1 MGNLPVP
8 HAPPR
13 SWAKDRP
20 VSYDPNPRYPLTGSA
35 IESGFGALA
44 DAIVR
49 ERPRV
54 LAIDGPAA
62 LSWDAFLARLRDELD
77 RRDIRTRLVDVRR
90 CLVPWEEVR
99 RRTRASVIP
108 GDPVFGRIFE
118 GALADLFDDL
128 AWVDPAAEAEV
139 VVMFGPGSGFFEHDH
154 LWYADIPKGTSLA
167 ALRRGDAANLGQPVG
182 EVGSE
187 QRLLF
192 VDWPVLDRHKQE
204 LLPRLDAYIDLRD
217 PETPRSLEGETL
229 RRSLYELA
237 GKPFRTRPT
246 FLPGPWGGQWLRDEL
261 GIATDAPNLAWSYEL
276 ITPESGILL
285 GADDPIEV
293 GFELLMAAQGERVL
307 GAELAAR
314 FGVSFPIRL
323 DYLDT
328 FGGGHLSI
336 QCHPS
341 EAYMRE
347 TFGLPYTQ
355 HETYYVVDTS
365 PGAEIFLGLREDA
378 DLEAF
383 RAEAS
388 RAEDPGLELD
398 PERYLQ
404 THPAVQHR
412 LYLIPA
418 GTPHASG
425 AGNVVLEISATPYL
439 YTLRFYDWLRR
450 DLEGELR
457 PVHLA
462 HAFSNL
468 DPARSGDAV
477 RRDLIPEPKPVRQGP
492 GWTELEL
499 GRLPG
504 VFFAVHRL
512 DFDEAMEE
520 DTAGRFHVLNLV
532 AGAQIE
538 IESGPGAVHRLAFAE
553 TIVIPASVGPYR
565 LRRVSGG
572 ACKVVKAFVP

>member
-1 MGNLPVP
+1 M
-8 HAPPR
+8 
-13 SWAKDRP
+13 
-20 VSYDPNPRYPLTGSA
+20 SYDPSPRYPLTEGA
-35 IESGFGALA
+35 IERGFVALGKT
-44 DAIVR
+44 IVH
-49 ERPRV
+49 ERPRRIAV
-54 LAIDGPAA
+54 DGPVA
-62 LSWDAFLARLRDELD
+62 LSWDAFVARLRDELD
-77 RRDIRTRLVDVRR
+77 GREVTTRVVDVRR
-90 CLVPWEEVR
+90 FFVPWADVR

-108 GDPVFGRIFE
+108 DDPVFGRIFE
-118 GALADLFDDL
+118 GALADLFDDFPQL
-128 AWVDPAAEAEV
+128 DQPADGEV
-139 VVMFGPGSGFFEHDH
+139 VVMFGPGSGLIEHDR
-154 LWYADIPKGTSLA
+154 LWYADLPKRLSLA
-167 ALRRGDAANLGQPVG
+167 AVRGGEAGNLGQPVG
-182 EVGSE
+182 EAGSE

-204 LLPRLDAYIDLRD
+204 LLQRLDRYIDLSD
-217 PETPRSLEGETL
+217 PETPRSVEGETL
-229 RRSLYELA
+229 RQSLHELA

-246 FLPGPWGGQWLRDEL
+246 FLPGPWGGHWLRDGL

-285 GADDPIEV
+285 GADDPVEV
-293 GFELLMAAQGERVL
+293 GFELLMATQSERVL

-328 FGGGHLSI
+328 MGGGDLSI

-341 EAYMRE
+341 EEYMRE

-383 RAEAS
+383 RADAT

-404 THPAVQHR
+404 THAAVRHR

-450 DLEGELR
+450 DLEGALR

-462 HAFSNL
+462 HAFANL
-468 DPARSGDAV
+468 DPARSGDSV
-477 RRDLIPEPKPVRQGP
+477 RRDLIPEPRAVRQGTD
-492 GWTELEL
+492 WTELEL
-499 GRLPG
+499 GRLPDL
-504 VFFAVHRL
+504 FFAVHRL
-512 DFDEAMEE
+512 DFEASVEE

-532 AGAQIE
+532 EGEEIE
-538 IESGPGAVHRLAFAE
+538 IESGARATHALAYAE

-565 LRRVSGG
+565 LRCVRGG

>member
-1 MGNLPVP
+1 M
-8 HAPPR
+8 
-13 SWAKDRP
+13 
-20 VSYDPNPRYPLTGSA
+20 SYDPNPRYPLTGGAS
-35 IESGFGALA
+35 ERGFEALA
-44 DAIVR
+44 DAIVH
-49 ERPRV
+49 ERPRTI
-54 LAIDGPAA
+54 AIDGPAA
-62 LSWDAFLARLRDELD
+62 LSWDVFLARVRDELAG
-77 RRDIRTRLVDVRR
+77 RDVTIGLVDLRR
-90 CLVPWEEVR
+90 FLVPWKEIK

-108 GDPVFGRIFE
+108 DDPVFGRIFE
-118 GALADLFDDL
+118 GVLADLFDDL
-128 AWVDPAAEAEV
+128 SQVDLTADAEV
-139 VVMFGPGSGFFEHDH
+139 VVVFGPGSGLVQHDR
-154 LWYADIPKGTSLA
+154 LWYADLPKRHSLA
-167 ALRRGDAANLGQPVG
+167 AVRGGEAGNLGQPAG
-182 EVGSE
+182 EAGSE

-192 VDWPVLDRHKQE
+192 VDWPVLERHKQE
-204 LLPRLDAYIDLRD
+204 LLPRLDLYVDLSD
-217 PETPRSLEGETL
+217 PETPRSLAGDTL
-229 RRSLYELA
+229 RQSLHELA
-237 GKPFRTRPT
+237 GRPFRTRPT
-246 FLPGPWGGQWLRDEL
+246 FLPGPWGGQWLRDAL

-285 GADDPIEV
+285 GADDPVEV
-293 GFELLMAAQGERVL
+293 GFELLMATQGERVL
-307 GAELAAR
+307 GTELAAR

-328 FGGGHLSI
+328 FGGGNLSI

-341 EAYMRE
+341 EEYMRE

-388 RAEDPGLELD
+388 GAGDPGVELD

-450 DLEGELR
+450 DLEGALR

-468 DPARSGDAV
+468 DPARSGDSV
-477 RRDLIPEPKPVRQGP
+477 RRDLIPEPRPVRQGAD
-492 GWTELEL
+492 WTELEL
-499 GRLPG
+499 GRLPDL
-504 VFFAVHRL
+504 FFAVHRL
-512 DFDEAMEE
+512 DFEEAVEE

-532 AGAQIE
+532 AGEQIE
-538 IESGPGAVHRLAFAE
+538 IESGAGDVHGLAYAE

-565 LRRVSGG
+565 LLRVRGG